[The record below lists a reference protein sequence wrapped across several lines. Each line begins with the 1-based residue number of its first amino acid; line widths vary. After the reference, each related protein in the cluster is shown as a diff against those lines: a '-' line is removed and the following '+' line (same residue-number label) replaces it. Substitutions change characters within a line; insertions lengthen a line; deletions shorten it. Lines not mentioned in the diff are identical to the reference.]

1 MKNAPIVILDE
12 ATAFTDPE
20 NEDKLQ
26 HSIDKLTKGKTLI
39 VIAHRLS
46 TIMYADQILVLE
58 DGQITSRGTHEQ
70 LLTSSETYLDKLC
83 IRDRYMGLG
92 ASAHSFIRDTRYSN
106 ISNVKMYY
114 HTMWSQDAT
123 SNMRINDSEAFAAD
137 CVGASRTNTYMDN
150 VAEYTFKA
158 LRTKKGVVF
167 EDFTKKLKND
177 FWDVYALQRAEF
189 EMFVREDY
197 AESDVWHIALT
208 RKGICLLY
216 TSRGV

>member
-1 MKNAPIVILDE
+1 
-12 ATAFTDPE
+12 
-20 NEDKLQ
+20 
-26 HSIDKLTKGKTLI
+26 
-39 VIAHRLS
+39 
-46 TIMYADQILVLE
+46 
-58 DGQITSRGTHEQ
+58 
-70 LLTSSETYLDKLC
+70 
-83 IRDRYMGLG
+83 MGLG

-150 VAEYTFKA
+150 VAEYTFTA

-189 EMFVREDY
+189 EMFVREGY

-208 RKGICLLY
+208 RKGIDISNRIMSLF
-216 TSRGV
+216 V